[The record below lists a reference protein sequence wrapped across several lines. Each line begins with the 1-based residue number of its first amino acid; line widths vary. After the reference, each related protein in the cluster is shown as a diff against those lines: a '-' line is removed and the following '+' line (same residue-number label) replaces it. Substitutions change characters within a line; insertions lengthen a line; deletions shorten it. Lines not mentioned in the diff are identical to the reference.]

1 LDSWSSPYRN
11 SIRSLSGNQ
20 GFDSVVLPQNHINM
34 SQFLTKGVILT
45 AILGGLMIAVKQ
57 FTALVVPE
65 TLYLI
70 ILGYFGL
77 TYFLFKSLVKAQAK
91 SPARFVSSFMGA
103 IAIKM
108 LATLFFLAAYLYLN
122 EENRV
127 EIAMAVFVVYIS
139 YTILLC
145 STIIN
150 EVRD

>member
-1 LDSWSSPYRN
+1 
-11 SIRSLSGNQ
+11 
-20 GFDSVVLPQNHINM
+20 M

-45 AILGGLMIAVKQ
+45 AILG
-57 FTALVVPE
+57 ALVMAGNNFTELVIPE

-77 TYFLFKSLVKAQAK
+77 TAFLFQSLVKAQAK

-103 IAIKM
+103 VAIKM
-108 LATLFFLAAYLYLN
+108 LATLFFLGAYLYIN

-127 EIAMAVFVVYIS
+127 EMAMAVFVVYIS
-139 YTILLC
+139 YTILLS